1 MFAGSSKIM
10 LGLAAAVV
18 PAVML
23 LFGAIAM
30 VATGWRN
37 WFGLQKKEP
46 PKPEPHPPR
55 RTPLPPR
62 QRK

>member
-1 MFAGSSKIM
+1 M
-10 LGLAAAVV
+10 LGLAVAVV